1 MSQYIHKS
9 HNVSVLIYHFVC
21 PAKYRRVVFDENVD
35 EVPKETCLEIEKR
48 YEIRFLEIGADKDH
62 VHFLIQSAPTQSAA
76 KIIQMVKS
84 ITARE
89 VFAMCPQVKKKLWGG
104 QFWPDGYYVNTVG
117 MHGNEKTVSEYVRNQ
132 GRENEYKRL
141 VSQQLTIFD

>member
-1 MSQYIHKS
+1 
-9 HNVSVLIYHFVC
+9 
-21 PAKYRRVVFDENVD
+21 
-35 EVPKETCLEIEKR
+35 
-48 YEIRFLEIGADKDH
+48 LEIGTDKDH
-62 VHFLIQSAPTQSAA
+62 VHFLIQSAPAQSAA

-89 VFAMCPQVKKKLWGG
+89 VFAVCPQVKKKLWGG

-117 MHGNEKTVSEYVRNQ
+117 VHGNEKTVSEYVRNQ